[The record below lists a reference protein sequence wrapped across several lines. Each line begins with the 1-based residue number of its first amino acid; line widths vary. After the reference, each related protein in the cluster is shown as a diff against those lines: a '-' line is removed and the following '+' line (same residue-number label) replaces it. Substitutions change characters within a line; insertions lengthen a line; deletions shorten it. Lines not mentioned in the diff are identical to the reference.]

1 MKKITLLLFIIL
13 PSLLFSQVI
22 IEDNFE
28 GINNDA
34 LFAIYN
40 QPTTA
45 PVSPATSIANMCTL
59 ANPTLNTNVP
69 GNVYMTSWLD
79 ASITPLNTAVP
90 PVATATNGIKII
102 KTTGTTLNDGAV
114 RLGSVT
120 SLSLVMDIKHAGT
133 NASYVKPTGDLKIST
148 TFSANLASTNVVSG
162 STTGSRTG
170 NGIMVGFYG
179 TLSGRYTTNL
189 DPSKYNLTTT
199 TTGSLNKF
207 IGFVVNP
214 DTGRIAMWTSAQTG
228 STDNPTATTKAY
240 AGNYLPTAT
249 TPGEAWT
256 DMTATGGSAII
267 HQLSYT
273 VNTTTGTVYN
283 FTLDGASYDWSAYTP
298 FSVANSTDYAT
309 IGANSS
315 ASKDAYF
322 YNFKVENI
330 SNLGLSEKTLDKT
343 AVTVYKKE
351 GDFNINTNGI
361 TMKEISVFDIQ
372 GRLIMK
378 QSKINRSATTIS
390 GLPTKGV
397 LFINIV
403 SDSNKS
409 TTVKVVN

>member
-1 MKKITLLLFIIL
+1 MKKITLSLFIIL

-28 GINNDA
+28 GTNGDP
-34 LFAIYN
+34 LFAPYN
-40 QPTTA
+40 QPTSA
-45 PVSPATSIANMCTL
+45 PVSPATTIANMCTL
-59 ANPTLNTNVP
+59 ANPTLNTNTP

-120 SLSLVMDIKHAGT
+120 ALSMLMDIKHAGT
-133 NASYVKPTGDLKIST
+133 NTSYVKPTGDLKIST
-148 TFSANLASTNVVSG
+148 TFSANLTSSTVSG

-170 NGIMVGFYG
+170 YGIMLGFYG
-179 TLSGRYTTNL
+179 TLSSRYNTNL
-189 DPSKYNLTTT
+189 DPNKYNLTTT
-199 TTGSLNKF
+199 PTGPLYKF

-228 STDNPTATTKAY
+228 SSDNPGAITKPY
-240 AGNYLPTAT
+240 AGNYLSTAT

-256 DMTATGGSAII
+256 DMNATGGSGVI

-273 VNTTTGTVYN
+273 INSITGAVYN
-283 FTLDGASYDWSAYTP
+283 FSLDGASYDWSAYTP
-298 FSVANSTDYAT
+298 FNVANSTDYAA
-309 IGANSS
+309 IGASS
-315 ASKDAYF
+315 AGSKDAYF

-343 AVTVYKKE
+343 AVTVYKKD
-351 GDFNINTNGI
+351 GGFNINTNGI

-378 QSKINRSATTIS
+378 QSKINSSATTIS

-397 LFINIV
+397 LLINIV
-403 SDSNKS
+403 SDTNKS
-409 TTVKVVN
+409 TTIKVVN